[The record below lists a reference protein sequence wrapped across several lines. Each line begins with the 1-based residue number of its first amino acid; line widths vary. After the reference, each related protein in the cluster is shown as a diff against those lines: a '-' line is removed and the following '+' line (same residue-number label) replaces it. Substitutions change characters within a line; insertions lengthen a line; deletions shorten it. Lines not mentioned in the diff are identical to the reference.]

1 MIFMN
6 NIKSDKNNALNL
18 KYLNIILITLIL
30 SSLINSLIIIFREI
44 FKSGNILLLII
55 IFVLPII
62 LGGVLSGFSKYGQ
75 KKVLGGVLVG
85 AVTATISLGLTLLI
99 YGLIT
104 LPFSEWSFY
113 IPLGIV
119 YIVPLFGIGALL
131 GLIGSFVGILIRK
144 WHDK

>member
-1 MIFMN
+1 MN